1 MFDEQVRVVTFS
13 PSRQYPCNLPIC
25 YFSILDLMCRNDVHV
40 VNDRI
45 MIIRVIF
52 VLFLLQYSR
61 SFHCAIDILE
71 IFRETELDVMLTNFA
86 EEIRR
91 KQKTCEKSIYY
102 ESLRET
108 ISQSRVGKLPALIQA
123 WSRLVRRQTRSGS

>member
-1 MFDEQVRVVTFS
+1 MT
-13 PSRQYPCNLPIC
+13 Y
-25 YFSILDLMCRNDVHV
+25 HV

-71 IFRETELDVMLTNFA
+71 IFRETELYVMLTNFA
-86 EEIRR
+86 EEIGR

-123 WSRLVRRQTRSGS
+123 WSRFVRRQTRSGS